1 LAVSTSHDLTK
12 GEEAT
17 WLLLAEGF
25 DPLNERGAEA
35 VFALANGHFGV
46 RAALEEGNPASNPM
60 IIVAGVYLP
69 TSLPAGQ
76 TLLTLRDPSILFVT
90 VGGVNI
96 NMSSVRTREHI
107 RELDLRHAIAKRSW
121 SFIDRQGR
129 PWRWQSRRVASA
141 VRADL
146 YLYQLSLTLED
157 GEEPAEVVLAL
168 PNAAALVEGG
178 ISDSGRLAATA
189 EGTPD
194 LVKAAL
200 SVHGAHADIRNGSIY
215 ARLHSG
221 KPLVLDMVGRIA
233 PGDGDGT
240 HWQPPSFN
248 ILIKEHERAWNERW
262 EVADI
267 QIEGDD
273 SLQRA
278 VRFAGY
284 HLLSSATVND
294 GLTSIGPRDLSG
306 IAYHGHV
313 FWDTEIFV
321 LPFLTLT
328 WAEAARSC
336 LLYRYRTL
344 GGARLRARSLGYEG
358 ALYAWESTDTG
369 EDRTPEFAILPDGS
383 AARVLNGEQENHI
396 SGAVP
401 YAVMHYWRATGDDAF
416 MLQYGAEILF
426 ECARF
431 WRSRVS
437 PMDHSYGI
445 RRVIGP
451 DEYHEA
457 VDNNAYT
464 NALARWTLL
473 AAESYLTGL
482 RESDPEAA
490 KALMRR
496 LGIHADEPREWR
508 RVGERICRSS
518 FLEDEVVEQFDG
530 FFGLNPVDVA
540 SYLRAGVPLDIAVG
554 HDAVQHLRCVKQADV
569 LMAMRL
575 LPDMWTEASARKNL
589 TYYEPM
595 TAHTSSLSPPVH
607 ALIAAWLRDDALC
620 RRYLE
625 QAMNI
630 DLVHSFRGA
639 AGGVR
644 IGSLGALRQAVT
656 YGLAGFKFSAE
667 GIAFDPFLPTPI
679 TALSFSVTW
688 RQRRINVHIGAGN
701 TLEVKVN
708 GAPTR
713 VRVNREE
720 RIVEPRRPQSFPFDP
735 EVTFWSA
742 TGRKGG
748 ADDYGDEFG

>member
-1 LAVSTSHDLTK
+1 MTTVEDA
-12 GEEAT
+12 A
-17 WLLLAEGF
+17 WLLLSEGF

-60 IIVAGVYLP
+60 VIVAGVYLP
-69 TSLPAGQ
+69 TNLPARQ

-90 VGGVNI
+90 VSGVNI

-107 RELDLRHAIAKRSW
+107 RELDLRRAILKRSW
-121 SFIDRQGR
+121 SFIDRRGR
-129 PWRWQSRRVASA
+129 FWRWQSLRAASA

-157 GEEPAEVVLAL
+157 GEEPVEVVLAL
-168 PNAAALVEGG
+168 PNAATLVGG
-178 ISDSGRLAATA
+178 RWFEFTELAVTA
-189 EGTPD
+189 EGTPG
-194 LVKAAL
+194 LAKAAI
-200 SVHGAHADIRNGSIY
+200 SVRGARADITHSSIS
-215 ARLHSG
+215 ALLHPG
-221 KPLVLDMVGRIA
+221 KPLTLDMVGRIA
-233 PGDGDGT
+233 FGDGDGSP
-240 HWQPPSFN
+240 WEPPPFSV
-248 ILIKEHERAWNERW
+248 LIKEHERAWKERW

-267 QIEGDD
+267 QIDGDD
-273 SLQRA
+273 NLQRA

-321 LPFLTLT
+321 LPFLTFS

-344 GGARLRARSLGYEG
+344 NGARLRARSFGYEG

-369 EDRTPEFAILPDGS
+369 EDRTPEFAILPDGTGV
-383 AARVLNGEQENHI
+383 RVLNGEQENHI
-396 SGAVP
+396 SAAVP

-416 MLQYGAEILF
+416 MLHYGAEILF

-437 PMDHSYGI
+437 PADHSYSI

-464 NALARWTLL
+464 NAMARWTLL
-473 AAESYLTGL
+473 AAESYLTRL
-482 RESDPEAA
+482 RQSDPEAA
-490 KALMRR
+490 KALTHR
-496 LGIHADEPREWR
+496 LGIRAEEPREWR

-518 FLEDEVVEQFDG
+518 FIEDEVVEQFDG

-554 HDAVQHLRCVKQADV
+554 HEAVQHLRCVKQADV

-575 LPDMWTEASARKNL
+575 LPEMWTEAAARKNL
-589 TYYEPM
+589 AYYEPI
-595 TAHTSSLSPPVH
+595 TSHTSSLSPPVH
-607 ALIAAWLRDDALC
+607 ALIAAWLRDDVLC
-620 RRYLE
+620 RKYLE

-644 IGSLGALRQAVT
+644 IGSLGALRQAVL

-679 TALSFSVTW
+679 TALSFSLMW
-688 RQRRINVHIGAGN
+688 RQRRVNVHIGAGN
-701 TLEVKVN
+701 TLEVQVN

-720 RIVEPRRPQSFPFDP
+720 RLIEPHKPQSFPFDP
-735 EVTFWSA
+735 AVTFWSA
-742 TGRKGG
+742 TDRKGR